1 MSDQN
6 RNPSKWLPVVLMAL
20 EGLVLFA
27 RVKGLFI
34 ELGATS

>member
-6 RNPSKWLPVVLMAL
+6 GNPDKWLPVVLMAL
-20 EGLVLFA
+20 VGLVLFT